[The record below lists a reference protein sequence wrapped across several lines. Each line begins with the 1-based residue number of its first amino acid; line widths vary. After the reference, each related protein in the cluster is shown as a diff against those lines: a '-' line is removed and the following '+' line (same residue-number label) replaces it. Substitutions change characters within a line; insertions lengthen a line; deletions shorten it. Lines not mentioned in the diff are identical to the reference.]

1 MGSVLHGGGHE
12 LVGDVEAVQ
21 EVPAKHQGVG
31 RGVHRVDPA
40 CTQQHTGLTNS
51 SFPYSAAESRN
62 SLPFREQHWQIA
74 VSYSAAESRNSLSFR
89 EQHWQITVS
98 YSAAKSRNSLPFR
111 QQHNGLTDSS
121 FSYSAVNSQ
130 NSLRF
135 GQQHQTDR

>member
-74 VSYSAAESRNSLSFR
+74 VSYSAA
-89 EQHWQITVS
+89 
-98 YSAAKSRNSLPFR
+98 KSRNSLPFR